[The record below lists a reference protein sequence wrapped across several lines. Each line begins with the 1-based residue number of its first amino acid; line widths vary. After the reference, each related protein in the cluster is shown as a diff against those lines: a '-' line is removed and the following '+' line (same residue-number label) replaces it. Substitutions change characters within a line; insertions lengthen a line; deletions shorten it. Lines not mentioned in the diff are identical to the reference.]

1 MIDNVMETEL
11 FNYIVRIRKTLQTT
25 EIIHIFLWALQDGW
39 QEGRLEYCTILS

>member
-25 EIIHIFLWALQDGW
+25 EIIHIFLWALYKMDGMKEDLNIV
-39 QEGRLEYCTILS
+39 QY